1 MGMDLEMGEKAT
13 LGGWGVEMKGEGLGG
28 KELEG
33 WRGEAMGGRLE
44 DEGVEGGRAV
54 RCEGE
59 RDRERFAEESG

>member
-13 LGGWGVEMKGEGLGG
+13 LGGWGMEMEGKGLGG

-33 WRGEAMGGRLE
+33 WREEAMRGRLE
-44 DEGVEGGRAV
+44 DEGVEGGGALRG
-54 RCEGE
+54 EGE